1 MIEPQSACH
10 HRNRRR
16 WHVRSFGSVLWGLLV
31 VIVLAGIG
39 VGIYNAG
46 LQQGIVQSADLPA
59 GTVPYAAYGGHWD
72 GGIFG
77 LFFPILFLFILFGI
91 ARAAFGHRRGWGHGY
106 GYGPGRWGYG
116 RGPWMGPNGPTGS
129 GSDREQ
135 WVAEMHRRL
144 HEAEGTDPNASGSAS
159 GSGTPGTGPG
169 AGTPPAS

>member
-1 MIEPQSACH
+1 
-10 HRNRRR
+10 
-16 WHVRSFGSVLWGLLV
+16 VRSVGSIVWGLVV

-39 VGIYNAG
+39 VTIYNAG
-46 LQQGIVQSADLPA
+46 LQQGILQSANLPA
-59 GTVPYAAYGGHWD
+59 GTVPYAAYGWHWD

-106 GYGPGRWGYG
+106 GYGPGAWGG
-116 RGPWMGPNGPTGS
+116 SLGPRG
-129 GSDREQ
+129 DREQ

-144 HEAEGTDPNASGSAS
+144 HEAEGTDPKASASAGSS
-159 GSGTPGTGPG
+159 GSGSG